1 MEVSIKKAGAASK
14 SLPRVSYATIAVLTA
29 LYTFLIGAGFYAAAA
44 TIAMPLLAYIML
56 DTRKG
61 GEA

>member
-1 MEVSIKKAGAASK
+1 MIVSLKKAGAASK

-29 LYTFLIGAGFYAAAA
+29 LYTFLIGAGFYIAAAA
-44 TIAMPLLAYIML
+44 IALPLIAYIML
-56 DTRKG
+56 DTREG